1 MRIILATCFLLVLIS
16 EIKAQQ
22 LVSNEL
28 GYQEFTTTITSSTGD
43 EFGNFYYTGNFKG
56 ELKINGQVL
65 ATGIGDLDIFLVK
78 MDSSGNVVWH
88 KTFGNELP
96 QGGRGVYYLNG
107 ALYITCF
114 SRDSLRMGGNLL
126 APYPGSDS
134 YNAVSKFS
142 ASSGEVVWS
151 RRTNMNW
158 SIFGFG
164 ADIRL
169 TGSVFSSSSVKW
181 GDQVLLD
188 TASGFRQVFVQLDTS
203 SGDIRST
210 YKFSAA
216 NPSIT
221 IHHVE
226 QLSANRIFM
235 CLRTV
240 GVGTL
245 AFNGENISLPS
256 TGQQLIFIK
265 ADTNL
270 TGAGFKVLNP
280 GSNIAFQLGATRS
293 NLAFSRAKDSIYF
306 IANSNSSGDNIFYNL
321 DGYNLSLF
329 RKNALIAMDT
339 QFNTRRA
346 IPISVHPTPQN
357 SVQYKSI
364 ACLGNDLYLVGQ
376 ISGNNQAPPVVPYPT
391 NVVNVDLLPGLSD
404 TINLEGPSQSFI
416 IKTSPTFTNARIKWL
431 GTHSVYE
438 NPSLLLSHL
447 TNTDSKL
454 SFLHSADNIWN
465 PWIVDSALLV
475 RQGQM
480 KANADR
486 AETLRFVE
494 HLSDGSLI
502 IAGSSHGK
510 TLLDTSY
517 QNIGMGASRNDF
529 FILRRAVNG
538 SVTWYKRVYSSF
550 TGASVTRF
558 FVQNEKI
565 YVLLALGQGV
575 NRAGSNYLKLDTTVL
590 FSSLPTQTTYRVL
603 LVIQPNGTSK
613 MIPLDDNLPS
623 GRVADID
630 IYPNGDIAAVTGQ
643 AANGMQLGSLQYP
656 NNIGFFFLRL
666 DSTGSIKQALKV
678 YRASALPGSAL
689 PLQMNSV
696 RINRSDTTLFVGGLY
711 AMNIG
716 QPDHQYLIHNG
727 ASVVDTITTKNYFP
741 TSNAQ
746 IRYTL
751 FLKTDLLSSNWES
764 VLGPG
769 IGANGPECIAQVGT
783 NMYYTFSK
791 SQVGP
796 MLVNGQVI
804 DADTV
809 RMSGLI
815 SFNSSG
821 GVKGVKLWKDVQ
833 RDFHT
838 FRPVRLKTIDRH
850 LYISGGIVAPLLFDT
865 ISVSHMGFQD
875 ALTLKYDSNLIA
887 KQSHRL
893 ATPYTESMYD
903 ISIFQ
908 DSLYAFAYTAQR
920 TPTYYSNRLMGNPLD
935 LDENAFLGSFSLAK
949 KTVPVV
955 PVTKFFLLYPNPNSG
970 IGFNLLSRS
979 GTNTNYSW
987 QIFDMAGRLMAQGKQ
1002 VLTAGTPSYM
1012 LLKKNL
1018 SNGYYYLSMHRPDGI
1033 TQEVIRFLVVK

>member
-16 EIKAQQ
+16 DIKAQQ

-78 MDSSGNVVWH
+78 MDSAGNVVWH

-96 QGGRGVYYLNG
+96 QGGREIYYLNG
-107 ALYITCF
+107 SLYTTYF
-114 SRDSLRMGGNLL
+114 STDTLRMGGNLL
-126 APYPGSDS
+126 APYPG
-134 YNAVSKFS
+134 AVSFSALSKFS
-142 ASSGEVVWS
+142 ASTGDVMWS

-158 SIFGFG
+158 SFFGFG

-169 TGSVFSSSSVKW
+169 TGGSVSAVKW
-181 GDQVLLD
+181 EDQVLLD
-188 TASGFRQVFVQLDTS
+188 SAGGFRQVFVQLDTT

-210 YKFSAA
+210 YKVSTATG
-216 NPSIT
+216 SIT
-221 IHHVE
+221 THHVE

-270 TGAGFKVLNP
+270 TAAGFKVLNP
-280 GSNIAFQLGATRS
+280 GSSIAFQLGATRS
-293 NLAFSRAKDSIYF
+293 NLAFSPAKDSIYF
-306 IANSNSSGDNIFYNL
+306 IANSNSFIDNIYYNL

-329 RKNALIAMDT
+329 RRNALIAMDT

-346 IPISVHPTPQN
+346 LPISVHPTPQN

-364 ACLGNDLYLVGQ
+364 ACVGNNLYLIGQ
-376 ISGNNQAPPVVPYPT
+376 VSGNNQAPPIVPYPT
-391 NVVNVDLLPGLSD
+391 NVVNVDFLPGLSD
-404 TINLEGPSQSFI
+404 TLNLEGPSQSFI
-416 IKTSPTFTNARIKWL
+416 LKTSPTFSSPRIKWL
-431 GTHSVYE
+431 GVHSVYE
-438 NPSLLLSHL
+438 SSSLFISYLRS
-447 TNTDSKL
+447 TNSRL
-454 SFLHSADNIWN
+454 SFSHSIDNIWN
-465 PWIVDSALLV
+465 PWIVDTALQV

-486 AETLRFVE
+486 AEKVRFVE

-529 FILRRAVNG
+529 FILRRGING
-538 SVTWYKRVYSSF
+538 SVTWYKRLYSSF
-550 TGASVTRF
+550 TGAGVTRF
-558 FVQNEKI
+558 FIQNDKI
-565 YVLLALGQGV
+565 YILLALNSASNKPGY
-575 NRAGSNYLKLDTTVL
+575 NYLKFDTTVL
-590 FSSLPTQTTYRVL
+590 FSNLATQTSYRVL

-613 MIPLDDNLPS
+613 MIPLDDNLAS
-623 GRVADID
+623 GRVINID

-643 AANGMQLGSLQYP
+643 AANGMQLGSLQFP
-656 NNIGFFFLRL
+656 NNLGFYFLRL
-666 DSTGSIKQALKV
+666 DSTGTIKNALKV
-678 YRASALPGSAL
+678 YHASALPGSAL

-711 AMNIG
+711 AMNNG
-716 QPDHQYLIHNG
+716 QADHQYLIHNG

-746 IRYTL
+746 IRYAL
-751 FLKTDLLSSNWES
+751 FLKTDLQSSRWES

-769 IGANGPECIAQVGT
+769 IGANGPECIAQLGS

-796 MLVNGQVI
+796 LVVNGQVVQ
-804 DADTV
+804 ADTTTAT
-809 RMSGLI
+809 GLI
-815 SFNSSG
+815 SFNSAG
-821 GVKGVKLWKDVQ
+821 DIRGVKLWKDAQ
-833 RDFHT
+833 ANPT
-838 FRPVRLKTIDRH
+838 FMPMRLKTIGTH
-850 LYISGGIVAPLLFDT
+850 LYVSGDLDRPLLFDT
-865 ISVSHMGFQD
+865 ISVSTMGFTD
-875 ALTLKYDSNLIA
+875 ALTLKFDTNLVA

-893 ATPYTESMYD
+893 ATRYNESMFD
-903 ISIFQ
+903 VSIFQ
-908 DSLYAFAYTAQR
+908 DSLYAFAYTAQQ
-920 TPTYYSNRLMGNPLD
+920 TPNYYSNRLMGNPLD
-935 LDENAFLGSFSLAK
+935 LEQNAFLGSFTLAK
-949 KTVPVV
+949 TIVPVV
-955 PVTKFFLLYPNPNSG
+955 PATKFFLLYPNPNSG

-1002 VLTAGTPSYM
+1002 VLTAGTPTYM